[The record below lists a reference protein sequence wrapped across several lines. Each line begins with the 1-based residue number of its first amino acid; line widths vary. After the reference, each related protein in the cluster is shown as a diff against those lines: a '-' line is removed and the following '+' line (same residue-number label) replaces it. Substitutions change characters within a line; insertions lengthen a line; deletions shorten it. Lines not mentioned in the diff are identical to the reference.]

1 MFHKKSNVIPIVF
14 WVAILVGGA
23 VYFWMQSFNATKEAQ
38 LKTEINR
45 LQMQMSQ
52 VEKVKDNDLVK
63 LNELK
68 RRVNDLKTEV
78 RNGTE
83 TATKPTSTTTP
94 TERVAQ
100 KPTEPI
106 VVKTIDLTPT
116 IVPTI
121 NTILKEEVK
130 FDECGHVTTFI
141 FKDWYAKLESAA
153 TALNVNLR
161 DGASAC
167 YSENGNT
174 LVFLIP
180 AEGCTMGD
188 FYRFNPLT
196 GQLNKAAFN
205 GKGAECTP
213 SPTLLGKREGVVLKM
228 TGSAQ
233 ADCKW
238 KTYYDYNY
246 LKNTV
251 ELYDYRTLCAGDTEW
266 QWAEF

>member
-1 MFHKKSNVIPIVF
+1 MFHKKSNLLPIVF

-45 LQMQMSQ
+45 LQTKMSQ
-52 VEKVKDNDLVK
+52 IEKVKDDDLVK
-63 LNELK
+63 LNDLK

-78 RNGTE
+78 RNGE
-83 TATKPTSTTTP
+83 TATAPVAVTTP
-94 TERVAQ
+94 
-100 KPTEPI
+100 EP
-106 VVKTIDLTPT
+106 VMVKTVLPPPSIAPG
-116 IVPTI
+116 I
-121 NTILKEEVK
+121 NTILKEEIT
-130 FDECGHVTTFI
+130 FDKCGHVTSFI
-141 FKDWYAKLESAA
+141 FEDWYGKLESAA
-153 TALNVNLR
+153 TAFNVNLR
-161 DGASAC
+161 EGASAC
-167 YSENGNT
+167 YSEAGNT

-205 GKGAECTP
+205 GKGVGCTP
-213 SPTLLGKREGVVLKM
+213 SPELFGKREGSVLKM
-228 TGSAQ
+228 TGYTVS
-233 ADCKW
+233 DCKW

-251 ELYDYRTLCAGDTEW
+251 ELYDYRTFCAGDTEW
-266 QWAEF
+266 KWAVF